1 MALIIILWNMMYQ
14 TIFCWFKLS
23 TVLFC
28 NLLLNRLNR
37 FVCEQEA
44 LTSSE
49 VLSML
54 PSFVLVTWL
63 NVYTQTHVTFVL
75 IWHNFF
81 SRESPFQIDNL
92 FMCIEMLT
100 QGFVSISQ
108 ILQCLILYIS
118 NCCEFKLL
126 SFYFLFV
133 HYCTLTCAIMI
144 MNDVKKKKNPKWNFR
159 MQNV

>member
-1 MALIIILWNMMYQ
+1 MR
-14 TIFCWFKLS
+14 TG
-23 TVLFC
+23 
-28 NLLLNRLNR
+28 
-37 FVCEQEA
+37 
-44 LTSSE
+44 
-49 VLSML
+49 
-54 PSFVLVTWL
+54 SFNFQWSFIHVAFICFGDLL

-144 MNDVKKKKNPKWNFR
+144 MNDVQKKKIQNEISECR
-159 MQNV
+159 MCKELF